1 MKDDARPATEPRG
14 RPDKTAGLPATT
26 LEPPA
31 RPLARGGAGVG
42 LVAPRRAST
51 LAEEVSEELLEIK
64 REIVESRGLVIKT
77 NNLTNAL
84 AADLKGINK
93 RQAAFER
100 RAFWNSAGANALFV
114 LVTIAVVALAW
125 DARMDSVDAKT
136 KGVTEKIAALEEEKK
151 QARAKA
157 DERTAAE
164 SAAAAFYEVVRS
176 EKQKEIIEGF
186 EALRKMPLSRAE
198 LAFFQDAVDKAKS
211 ELSVKA
217 YQAGLDHMRTARW
230 HEAALAFEEALSR
243 KSSGAHIPS
252 AKLNLARAYK
262 KLNRQKD
269 AIPILMPLS
278 EASPDPEIM
287 DDATF
292 LLAECFIDI
301 QAYNDAKS
309 TLRAFIRRFPDSPLL
324 NDARMALA
332 DLSIKH

>member
-1 MKDDARPATEPRG
+1 MKDEGRLPLAEPGPRALPRG
-14 RPDKTAGLPATT
+14 AA
-26 LEPPA
+26 A
-31 RPLARGGAGVG
+31 VSLAV
-42 LVAPRRAST
+42 PRRPST
-51 LAEEVSEELLEIK
+51 SAEEVSDELLEIK

-84 AADLKGINK
+84 AADLKAINK

-114 LVTIAVVALAW
+114 LVVIAVVALAW
-125 DARMDSVDAKT
+125 DARMDNVEAKT
-136 KGVTEKIAALEEEKK
+136 KGTTERIAALEEEKK
-151 QARAKA
+151 LARQKS
-157 DERTAAE
+157 DERAAAE

-176 EKQKEIIEGF
+176 ERQKDIIEGY
-186 EALRKMPLSRAE
+186 ESLRKMPLSRVE
-198 LAFFQDAVDKAKS
+198 QAFFQDAVDKAKS

-217 YQAGLDHMRTARW
+217 YQQGLDHMRTARW
-230 HEAALAFEEALSR
+230 HEAAQAFEEAVNR
-243 KSSGAHIPS
+243 KGSGAHVPS

-262 KLNRQKD
+262 KLNRQRD
-269 AIPILMPLS
+269 AIPLLMPLS

-301 QAYNDAKS
+301 QAYNDAKT
-309 TLRAFIRRFPDSPLL
+309 TLRAFIRRFPDSPII

>member
-1 MKDDARPATEPRG
+1 MALKDEARAHVP
-14 RPDKTAGLPATT
+14 
-26 LEPPA
+26 EPPA
-31 RPLARGGAGVG
+31 ARPISRGAAAAS
-42 LVAPRRAST
+42 LIAPRRASS
-51 LAEEVSEELLEIK
+51 LGEDISDELMEIK

-84 AADLKGINK
+84 AADLKGITK
-93 RQAAFER
+93 RQSVFER

-114 LVTIAVVALAW
+114 LVVIAVVALAW
-125 DARMDSVDAKT
+125 DARMDNVEAKT
-136 KGVTEKIAALEEEKK
+136 KGAQEKVAALEDERKET
-151 QARAKA
+151 RRKA

-176 EKQKEIIEGF
+176 ERQKEIIDGF
-186 EALRKMPLSRAE
+186 ETLRKLPLSRAE
-198 LAFFQDAVDKAKS
+198 QAFFQDAVDKAKS

-217 YQAGLDHMRTARW
+217 YQTGLDQMRTGRW
-230 HEAALAFEEALSR
+230 HEAALAFEEAVNR
-243 KSSGAHIPS
+243 KGSGAHVPS

-262 KLNRQKD
+262 KLNRQRE
-269 AIPILMPLS
+269 AIPLLMPLS
-278 EASPDPEIM
+278 EASPDPEVM

-301 QAYNDAKS
+301 QAFNDAKS
-309 TLRAFIRRFPDSPLL
+309 TLRAFIRRFPDSPFL